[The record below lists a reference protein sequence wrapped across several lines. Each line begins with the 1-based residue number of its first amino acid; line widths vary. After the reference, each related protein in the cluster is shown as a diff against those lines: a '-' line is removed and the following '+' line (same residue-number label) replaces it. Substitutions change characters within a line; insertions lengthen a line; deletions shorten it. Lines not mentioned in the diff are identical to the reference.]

1 MRKLAMVVLGGALLA
16 GGAGGALADPAAS
29 AKGNAAA
36 KHESVK
42 LADLPASARA
52 ALEREAQGGKI
63 EELRKETNNGM
74 VSYEAE
80 IVKDGK
86 GTDVAVSDKGMVL
99 ERGNAH
105 NEGREVEE
113 HDK

>member
-1 MRKLAMVVLGGALLA
+1 MRKLAMVVLGGTLLA
-16 GGAGGALADPAAS
+16 SGGGALADPATS

-42 LADLPASARA
+42 LADLPASTRA

-63 EELRKETNNGM
+63 QELRKETNNGM

>member
-1 MRKLAMVVLGGALLA
+1 MRKLAMVVLGGTLVA
-16 GGAGGALADPAAS
+16 GGAGALADPAAS

-42 LADLPASARA
+42 LADLPASTRA

-99 ERGNAH
+99 ERGKAH
-105 NEGREVEE
+105 DESREVEE